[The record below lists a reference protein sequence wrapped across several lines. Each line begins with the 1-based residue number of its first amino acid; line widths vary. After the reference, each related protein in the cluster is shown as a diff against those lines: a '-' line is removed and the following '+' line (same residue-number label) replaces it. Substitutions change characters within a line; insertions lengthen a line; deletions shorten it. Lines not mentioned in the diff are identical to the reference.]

1 MMDTRDHYI
10 TGMGAVCKKD
20 PLSQLFVAIEAY
32 QELRD
37 WLKSEDAVGVEF
49 FQLFHSM
56 MDAFGAVEMF
66 QTKWYSR

>member
-1 MMDTRDHYI
+1 MDAREHYI
-10 TGMGAVCKKD
+10 TGIGAVCKKD

-37 WLKSEDAVGVEF
+37 CLESEDAFGIEF

-56 MDAFGAVEMF
+56 MDAFGKVDMF
-66 QTKWYSR
+66 QKKWWNW